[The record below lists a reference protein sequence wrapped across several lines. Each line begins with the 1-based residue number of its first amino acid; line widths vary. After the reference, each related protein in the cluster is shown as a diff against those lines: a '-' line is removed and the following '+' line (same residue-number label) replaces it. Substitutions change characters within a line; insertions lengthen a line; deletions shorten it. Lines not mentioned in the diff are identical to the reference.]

1 MSNFASAV
9 EVIEAGYEFT
19 LAYAAQGFEA
29 GQPGQHE
36 ADVRRHLED
45 MSEALESLGGY
56 ARTAA
61 KAHDGPTETGQFFL
75 DTLERD
81 ATRAAGVV
89 GLVLSRQGISS
100 QLIDNFNASNH
111 IRTILTDVFLFDEA
125 LK

>member
-45 MSEALESLGGY
+45 MSEALESLSGY

-61 KAHDGPTETGQFFL
+61 KARDGLAETGQFFL

-81 ATRAAGVV
+81 AARAAGVV
-89 GLVLSRQGISS
+89 GLVLARQGISS

>member
-1 MSNFASAV
+1 MSDFASVV
-9 EVIEAGYEFT
+9 EVIEAAYEFT

-45 MSEALESLGGY
+45 MSQALERLGGY
-56 ARTAA
+56 ARAA
-61 KAHDGPTETGQFFL
+61 AEAHDGFAERGQFFL

-81 ATRAAGVV
+81 AAGAAGVV

-111 IRTILTDVFLFDEA
+111 IRTILTDIFLFDEA

>member
-45 MSEALESLGGY
+45 MSEALESLSGY